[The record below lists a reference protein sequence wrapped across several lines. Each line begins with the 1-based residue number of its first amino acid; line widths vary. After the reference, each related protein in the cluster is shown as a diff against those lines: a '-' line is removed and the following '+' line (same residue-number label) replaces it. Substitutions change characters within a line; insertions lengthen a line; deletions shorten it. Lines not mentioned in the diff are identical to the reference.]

1 MQETTPL
8 LDIAISGFSSPDLKS
23 SLLQSFSQQY
33 LRAARLVSR
42 APSSKG
48 SLPADEPKELP
59 ADRLEAIAAR
69 IREKTGEEEFKS
81 ANLRIL
87 WRDLDRNFKAELE
100 KVRGSV
106 TRFFEERA
114 PKWNEIGR
122 LCINIAEAPADAELP
137 FALMWS
143 YIRGLSENGEPEH
156 RPLREALSE
165 FGTSA
170 QYLQLL
176 GLLSA
181 VHEASVRN
189 PWIAESKKSGGVFGV
204 ELLGA
209 KQAYD
214 LLTSEPQLN
223 GLGISIRTPANW
235 KGLSLIRPSLTA
247 VIGQNEASYLTADT
261 LLDFDLAVTL
271 GGDRLTEAEVAS
283 LLTSTEELKFL
294 RGHWVTVDQENIERI
309 TRQLEKVK
317 QASSGITLPE
327 ATRLLA
333 GMDTEEHKQERVW
346 EGVEA
351 GPGLMKL
358 LDDLRHPE
366 RLKKL
371 KAPEGFKG
379 TLRPYQKLGVQW
391 LHFMT
396 NLGLGACLADDMGLG
411 KTVQLIT
418 LILALK
424 EEPKKGGRNPHI
436 VIAPASVLTNWEKE
450 LERFGPSLKFKVLHS
465 AGAADFT
472 RSGSAEKDLK
482 GLDLVVTTYGMLLE
496 LQSLR
501 NAEWDLVILDEAQAI
516 KNPRTQQAKAAKLL
530 KARARIILTGTPVEN
545 HSTDLWSLFDFLNPG
560 LLGSQRQF
568 HSFYKRCASQGDL
581 SPLRILVKPYIL
593 RRLKTDP
600 EIGKYLPQK
609 NEKDP
614 IYCRLTP
621 TQALLYQQQR
631 DALATE
637 LKESSGMQRRG
648 IVLKYIMRFRQICNA
663 PEHWQGAKRWRS
675 ENSGKLKEL
684 LKVAESC
691 NSSNRKM
698 LVFTAFA
705 EAVRPLAAQLE
716 QVFGTRGEI
725 LDGSIPTAAR
735 AKIWTHFQEDP
746 KVKFFV
752 LTIGTGGAGL
762 NLSAASVVVHYDRW
776 WNPAKESQATDRA
789 HRFGQK
795 NDVDVYRLIS
805 KGTIEERMHELIS
818 SKQALFEELFEV
830 DDPIRITEMSNEE
843 ILALVSLDLGQV
855 AESSVDKT
863 EKAVA

>member
-1 MQETTPL
+1 M
-8 LDIAISGFSSPDLKS
+8 
-23 SLLQSFSQQY
+23 
-33 LRAARLVSR
+33 
-42 APSSKG
+42 
-48 SLPADEPKELP
+48 
-59 ADRLEAIAAR
+59 
-69 IREKTGEEEFKS
+69 
-81 ANLRIL
+81 
-87 WRDLDRNFKAELE
+87 
-100 KVRGSV
+100 
-106 TRFFEERA
+106 
-114 PKWNEIGR
+114 
-122 LCINIAEAPADAELP
+122 
-137 FALMWS
+137 
-143 YIRGLSENGEPEH
+143 
-156 RPLREALSE
+156 
-165 FGTSA
+165 
-170 QYLQLL
+170 
-176 GLLSA
+176 
-181 VHEASVRN
+181 
-189 PWIAESKKSGGVFGV
+189 
-204 ELLGA
+204 
-209 KQAYD
+209 
-214 LLTSEPQLN
+214 
-223 GLGISIRTPANW
+223 
-235 KGLSLIRPSLTA
+235 
-247 VIGQNEASYLTADT
+247 
-261 LLDFDLAVTL
+261 
-271 GGDRLTEAEVAS
+271 
-283 LLTSTEELKFL
+283 
-294 RGHWVTVDQENIERI
+294 
-309 TRQLEKVK
+309 
-317 QASSGITLPE
+317 
-327 ATRLLA
+327 
-333 GMDTEEHKQERVW
+333 
-346 EGVEA
+346 
-351 GPGLMKL
+351 
-358 LDDLRHPE
+358 
-366 RLKKL
+366 
-371 KAPEGFKG
+371 
-379 TLRPYQKLGVQW
+379 
-391 LHFMT
+391 
-396 NLGLGACLADDMGLG
+396 
-411 KTVQLIT
+411 
-418 LILALK
+418 
-424 EEPKKGGRNPHI
+424 
-436 VIAPASVLTNWEKE
+436 
-450 LERFGPSLKFKVLHS
+450 
-465 AGAADFT
+465 
-472 RSGSAEKDLK
+472 
-482 GLDLVVTTYGMLLE
+482 
-496 LQSLR
+496 
-501 NAEWDLVILDEAQAI
+501 
-516 KNPRTQQAKAAKLL
+516 
-530 KARARIILTGTPVEN
+530 
-545 HSTDLWSLFDFLNPG
+545 
-560 LLGSQRQF
+560 
-568 HSFYKRCASQGDL
+568 
-581 SPLRILVKPYIL
+581 KPYIL

-735 AKIWTHFQEDP
+735 AKIWTRFQEDP